1 MNWSAWYTDT
11 VDIYRVQA
19 TTANNLTTHERV
31 QIKAG
36 VPCRVYQN
44 SPKTINMTQTAASIK
59 DDSMLACDNGVDIR
73 PGDEL
78 IIHRGNLPHTI
89 RAFAGEPHYYTEP
102 FGAVIPGLAHQQIKL
117 LNQERVKD
125 GEPDGSK
132 SAGGAGAEAA
142 GAG

>member
-1 MNWSAWYTDT
+1 MNWGAWYTDT

-19 TTANNLTTHERV
+19 TTNNNLTTHERALV
-31 QIKAG
+31 KSG

-44 SPKTINMTQTAASIK
+44 SPKTIHMEQTAANIN

-117 LNQERVKD
+117 LNQERVKG
-125 GEPDGSK
+125 GEADEPETAGSI
-132 SAGGAGAEAA
+132 GQ
-142 GAG
+142 